1 MLDSVLSCAKDT
13 EPDVS
18 SSDDTTFNIILLNRF
33 ISDTNSVVQ
42 FNRIFIE
49 KLDIYQIICFM
60 YKF

>member
-13 EPDVS
+13 ETDVS

-33 ISDTNSVVQ
+33 IFDTNSAVQ

-49 KLDIYQIICFM
+49 KLDNYQIICFM